1 MLGSFKI
8 KLVGTFLALSVVPLA
23 AAFWGFSAVAERS
36 VTSGVDDRLEAGL
49 NAALAAFED
58 ERQNAEAAAQRLG
71 KDRQF
76 QLALANR
83 DRAAIEKML
92 PHSPPLRVET
102 PDGFAVGTVPRA
114 RRRDVGRPRRPG
126 RPFRADHRLGAVDPG
141 AGAAAAHALRSLLA
155 GRARLRRR
163 EAAGRRGVEGG
174 RQRHDPARAGT
185 GRDLADRRSRVPR
198 DRHAPRAGEH
208 DDARRGDARAR

>member
-71 KDRQF
+71 YDPKF
-76 QLALANR
+76 QTALRNR
-83 DRAAIEKML
+83 DRAALE
-92 PHSPPLRVET
+92 
-102 PDGFAVGTVPRA
+102 
-114 RRRDVGRPRRPG
+114 
-126 RPFRADHRLGAVDPG
+126 
-141 AGAAAAHALRSLLA
+141 
-155 GRARLRRR
+155 
-163 EAAGRRGVEGG
+163 
-174 RQRHDPARAGT
+174 
-185 GRDLADRRSRVPR
+185 
-198 DRHAPRAGEH
+198 
-208 DDARRGDARAR
+208 

>member
-71 KDRQF
+71 DGP
-76 QLALANR
+76 AVPGS
-83 DRAAIEKML
+83 AAE
-92 PHSPPLRVET
+92 S
-102 PDGFAVGTVPRA
+102 
-114 RRRDVGRPRRPG
+114 
-126 RPFRADHRLGAVDPG
+126 
-141 AGAAAAHALRSLLA
+141 
-155 GRARLRRR
+155 
-163 EAAGRRGVEGG
+163 
-174 RQRHDPARAGT
+174 
-185 GRDLADRRSRVPR
+185 
-198 DRHAPRAGEH
+198 
-208 DDARRGDARAR
+208 